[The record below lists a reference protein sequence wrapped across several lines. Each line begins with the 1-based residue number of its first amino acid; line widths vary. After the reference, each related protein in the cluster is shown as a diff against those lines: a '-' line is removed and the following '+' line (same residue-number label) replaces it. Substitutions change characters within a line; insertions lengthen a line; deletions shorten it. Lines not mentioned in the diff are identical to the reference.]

1 MSSPSSKYSTL
12 KQTDKTTSQKGNTPA
27 YSTLNQ
33 STRINEKNTTYMN
46 QTQTSSP
53 KTSVS
58 NPMYGAPITTNGI
71 YNNLP
76 TQTNQNSTE
85 QSSNPP
91 NNYLN
96 VSKQKNRQNSRYMN
110 PSNLPLNKK
119 TQGEYMNVTNS
130 SQLATNTQGE
140 YMNMNVN
147 TSTQSTT
154 NKNNNNY
161 LEVSPSKPDTL
172 YKEQTISEDKGK
184 SISNG
189 IEKFIPSRDINIE
202 DDKIADILQDAIERN
217 KLKEIY
223 EDNDNNYL
231 VRIFN
236 YFIHQKFTA
245 AYDNFQQPTSEEI
258 EEIIKTI
265 TDEKKNKVIFV
276 KSKLYLYDIDYYIQQ
291 YIEKKLKPNKN
302 KTGEDNEIN
311 EINKNY
317 ANFFSYQNQP
327 NLSFNYQI
335 KFKVQYDNK
344 YDNAQYID
352 MYSSLL
358 LNKKAKD
365 FKNNETISTG
375 GGKDLIY
382 NLSNKNDKSK
392 IKTKVKNSIDTD
404 KSYDKYWKTLKNEAN
419 PINEKTLFTINE
431 NFTPP
436 NDTTYSM
443 TSKKVRNYLLKCEDL
458 QIFYIN
464 KHILIYEL
472 MKKLSDLVKYNKTMC
487 EQINNL
493 TSPTIFINKKNTS
506 VNVELKNLITDIS
519 EKNEYDKSSIEMI
532 NKMMSSDG
540 KSVIEPIKL
549 TDLPENK
556 TDNFLTLKEAEVS
569 EQWFDGTKK
578 IEDFGKNVYLI
589 DDDDNKQKKEV
600 TMEELMEHLKTKAD
614 KPFYIKFGDKLKN
627 FKDYMFKNNSGK
639 QNIKLTYNN
648 NNENT
653 NTNTISGE
661 VKINYKKGYIK
672 IINKNFDN
680 FKSISNDSIIT
691 NINFDNLKSISNDAI
706 KITDFTIKINNLK
719 KYIIKIKNNSIF
731 KHISSGKTIYYK
743 SPNTDQSTKQDE
755 LLMTYK
761 MSSTKPP
768 TSHFENINIITESGK
783 NKYNQVDT
791 ICKNFKP
798 EFLEKEGTFN
808 TVRYYIDSIA
818 SFNTL
823 QYIKQLQDNNY
834 ASLLSI
840 LGTKSGDKYNID
852 QQIEAYKTQ
861 TEKGVVDKFKTKGNT
876 NSSEA
881 KIVREEEDD
890 DDDADKWQDFDFE
903 KNNNNKPI
911 KQYFRNK
918 LLELNDGEEIN
929 DGDHLQQVIYRCYDL
944 QVLYMIKHL
953 EVIYINNIIY
963 YYMDMLSK
971 QVSVML
977 FILSLYKRHKFDINE
992 VGNNIKDA
1000 FTSISQLV
1008 SGQDKIKHGEA
1019 IVSGGSNPIVN
1030 EASKAPRDPPRDPT
1044 YNAARQPIE
1053 HKYNEVLLQ
1062 STKPSQESQ
1071 YENWPARQPTQEE
1084 LNKSHGYMEPGPG
1097 SQKTR
1102 TDIPNPNN
1110 SDAGYV
1116 EVGPKPTEA
1125 GYMEVNPNSPAN
1137 DYLQINFPN
1146 NTEDPYGVPVPN
1158 QNYYSN
1164 SNLLYKNQTLAQ
1176 DSGYANVG
1184 NNNNNENNITYS
1196 KKEQPPEY
1204 LTILPLKDIS
1214 EIEKHIDT
1222 YYTSEEIINTVDKKL
1237 KELEK
1242 KYNQLYSNQGIALQ
1256 YNDKKKTIE
1265 AISLIKNK
1273 IESLKT
1279 PNSKQQIDLLNKIY
1293 YNLIMLSIDYEY
1305 QDIKKIDNNNIE
1317 KDGKLKELYKK
1328 IEQNIPKLRQ
1338 IRKGKDA
1345 LQLYGLSSIVH
1356 HAKDDMEWFYDIEK
1370 VLFDN
1375 EEIELKKNQKKLNEN
1390 HKKLKKTYK
1399 NEVGEDILPHI
1410 STHIENYNTS
1420 TLLQKQVENK
1430 LSRCENKNENKNHF
1444 EKCDQKTIDEFKK
1457 NKIKI
1462 DEHVKQTSILL
1473 IKSIISKIFKTAP
1486 DKASSFNMKHISD
1499 LTELQ
1504 LKRLS
1509 KLLLD
1514 NLTVFMSETVSKTN
1528 VEKFEALSNFMSN
1541 EDAKQNNTKNN
1552 NNIFIILIDI
1562 LNKRIKKY
1570 EEAAKAEEKRIAEKA
1585 EEAEKERIIEAAAE
1599 AAKAAKEAKAAEEA
1613 PKSSSASSTPESS
1626 KGEEVFKKTLQGLEE
1641 QIVDKKN
1648 ILSNLKSD
1656 YENAKEKFKT
1666 SKNNK
1671 VNANGTENIK
1681 NKDKIYEE
1689 AQQNKF
1695 KILEEKRKIEKELKM
1710 LNEKMKEFNVKN
1722 YTPKRASSQSASSSA
1737 SASATAS
1744 TPTPT
1749 RASIQPTPTQSESAP
1764 ASPTPNAT
1772 TPTPTSNTRATAAE
1786 EAKATASP
1794 ASPAPVAALATLSTP
1809 SAPSSAQP
1817 SSKAQAPTPSASSSA
1832 SSASSS
1838 ASSTP
1843 SSRPISI
1850 SLNTTSVGGSRSK
1863 NSSKKILK
1871 KTQGNFIKKT
1881 LSFENKK
1888 SPKKFNMKE
1897 LTKKHKKQNRIQT
1910 IKKKL
1915 KTNNKQ
1921 TLYSIRS
1928 KKYQK

>member
-1 MSSPSSKYSTL
+1 MSDSSSKYSTL
-12 KQTDKTTSQKGNTPA
+12 KKNGKTNSQK
-27 YSTLNQ
+27 
-33 STRINEKNTTYMN
+33 
-46 QTQTSSP
+46 
-53 KTSVS
+53 
-58 NPMYGAPITTNGI
+58 
-71 YNNLP
+71 
-76 TQTNQNSTE
+76 
-85 QSSNPP
+85 
-91 NNYLN
+91 
-96 VSKQKNRQNSRYMN
+96 RQISMYMN
-110 PSNLPLNKK
+110 PSNLPLNK
-119 TQGEYMNVTNS
+119 
-130 SQLATNTQGE
+130 NTQGE

-147 TSTQSTT
+147 PSSPLNT
-154 NKNNNNY
+154 NENNNY
-161 LEVSPSKPDTL
+161 LYVFPREPDTL

-189 IEKFIPSRDINIE
+189 IEKFIPSREINIKDE
-202 DDKIADILQDAIERN
+202 KIADILQDAIEKN
-217 KLKEIY
+217 QLKEIY

-236 YFIHQKFTA
+236 YFIHQKFKD
-245 AYDNFQQPTSEEI
+245 AYDNFKQPTSEEI
-258 EEIIKTI
+258 EEIIQNI
-265 TDEKKNKVIFV
+265 TDEKQNKVIFV
-276 KSKLYLYDIDYYIQQ
+276 KSKLYLYNIEYYIQQ
-291 YIEKKLKPNKN
+291 YIETKLKSNI
-302 KTGEDNEIN
+302 TDEDTDIF

-317 ANFFSYQNQP
+317 NKFFSFNQP
-327 NLSFNYQI
+327 NYEFNNYQI

-382 NLSNKNDKSK
+382 NLTELNNKSK
-392 IKTKVKNSIDTD
+392 IKTKVKNSIEA
-404 KSYDKYWKTLKNEAN
+404 SYVEHWKTLKNEST
-419 PINEKTLFTINE
+419 PMLEKKLFTLNSE
-431 NFTPP
+431 FTPR
-436 NDTTYSM
+436 DDSTHSM
-443 TSKKVRNYLLKCEDL
+443 TSKEVRNYLLKCEDL

-540 KSVIEPIKL
+540 KSVIEPIKIKL
-549 TDLPENK
+549 TDLPKNK
-556 TDNFLTLKEAEVS
+556 TDNFLTLKEAEQS

-578 IEDFGKNVYLI
+578 IKDFGKNVYLI

-648 NNENT
+648 NNNENT
-653 NTNTISGE
+653 NTYTISGK
-661 VKINYKKGYIK
+661 VKIIYKKEHIK
-672 IINKNFDN
+672 ITDIKLNNIYSTNNDSIIINKNL
-680 FKSISNDSIIT
+680 
-691 NINFDNLKSISNDAI
+691 DNLKSISNDAI
-706 KITDFTIKINNLK
+706 KITDFTIEIDNLK

-743 SPNTDQSTKQDE
+743 SPNTDQSKKQDE

-761 MSSTKPP
+761 MSSTKPI

-783 NKYNQVDT
+783 NKYEQVYT

-808 TVRYYIDSIA
+808 TVRYYIDSIS

-840 LGTKSGDKYNID
+840 LGDKLGDKFGNNKYNID
-852 QQIEAYKTQ
+852 QQIEAYKKQ
-861 TEKGVVDKFKTKGNT
+861 TEDSVVDKFKTKRNN

-881 KIVREEEDD
+881 KIVPKDD
-890 DDDADKWQDFDFE
+890 DDDDDKWQDFDFE
-903 KNNNNKPI
+903 KNNNNKPV

-1000 FTSISQLV
+1000 FKSISQLV

-1019 IVSGGSNPIVN
+1019 IVSGGSNPIVKT
-1030 EASKAPRDPPRDPT
+1030 AGKGPRDPT
-1044 YNAARQPIE
+1044 KNNSNGYIN
-1053 HKYNEVLLQ
+1053 VLPNP
-1062 STKPSQESQ
+1062 K
-1071 YENWPARQPTQEE
+1071 
-1084 LNKSHGYMEPGPG
+1084 
-1097 SQKTR
+1097 
-1102 TDIPNPNN
+1102 PNPN
-1110 SDAGYV
+1110 
-1116 EVGPKPTEA
+1116 PKHNTYMNLRAKPTYFTSGEPTEA
-1125 GYMEVNPNSPAN
+1125 GYVEFDPNSQDN
-1137 DYLQINFPN
+1137 DYLQTNFTN
-1146 NTEDPYGVPVPN
+1146 NTEDPYRVLN
-1158 QNYYSN
+1158 KNYYS
-1164 SNLLYKNQTLAQ
+1164 SSTPLYQNQNTLQ
-1176 DSGYANVG
+1176 KSDYANVG
-1184 NNNNNENNITYS
+1184 NNNNNNIKSS
-1196 KKEQPPEY
+1196 KTQQPEY
-1204 LTILPLKDIS
+1204 LTIYPPLKDIS
-1214 EIEKHIDT
+1214 EIEKHIET

-1242 KYNQLYSNQGIALQ
+1242 KYNQLYNNQNIALN
-1256 YNDKKKTIE
+1256 YSNKTNTIKTI
-1265 AISLIKNK
+1265 SFIKNK
-1273 IESLKT
+1273 IETLNT
-1279 PNSKQQIDLLNKIY
+1279 ANSKQQIDLLNKIY
-1293 YNLIMLSIDYEY
+1293 YNLIMLSINYEY
-1305 QDIKKIDNNNIE
+1305 EDIKKIDNNNNNIE

-1328 IEQNIPKLRQ
+1328 IEQTIPKLRQ

-1375 EEIELKKNQKKLNEN
+1375 EEIELKKNQKKLNDKHNE
-1390 HKKLKKTYK
+1390 LKKTYK

-1430 LSRCENKNENKNHF
+1430 LSRCENETKNHF
-1444 EKCDQKTIDEFKK
+1444 EKCDQETIDKFEK

-1486 DKASSFNMKHISD
+1486 NKASSFNMNDISKLD
-1499 LTELQ
+1499 KNQ

-1514 NLTVFMSETVSKTN
+1514 NLTVFMSETVSVTN
-1528 VEKFEALSNFMSN
+1528 VEKFKELSNFIISISTS
-1541 EDAKQNNTKNN
+1541 KQQNNTNY
-1552 NNIFIILIDI
+1552 NNIIKILLDI
-1562 LNKRIKKY
+1562 VNKRIKKY
-1570 EEAAKAEEKRIAEKA
+1570 EEEEERIAEEAEEKRIAEEAEEKRIA
-1585 EEAEKERIIEAAAE
+1585 EEA
-1599 AAKAAKEAKAAEEA
+1599 KAAKAAEEA
-1613 PKSSSASSTPESS
+1613 KAAPASSASAP
-1626 KGEEVFKKTLQGLEE
+1626 
-1641 QIVDKKN
+1641 
-1648 ILSNLKSD
+1648 
-1656 YENAKEKFKT
+1656 
-1666 SKNNK
+1666 
-1671 VNANGTENIK
+1671 
-1681 NKDKIYEE
+1681 
-1689 AQQNKF
+1689 
-1695 KILEEKRKIEKELKM
+1695 
-1710 LNEKMKEFNVKN
+1710 
-1722 YTPKRASSQSASSSA
+1722 SQSASAPASSA
-1737 SASATAS
+1737 SAPASISTQSASATA
-1744 TPTPT
+1744 P
-1749 RASIQPTPTQSESAP
+1749 ASSASAP
-1764 ASPTPNAT
+1764 
-1772 TPTPTSNTRATAAE
+1772 
-1786 EAKATASP
+1786 
-1794 ASPAPVAALATLSTP
+1794 
-1809 SAPSSAQP
+1809 
-1817 SSKAQAPTPSASSSA
+1817 A

-1838 ASSTP
+1838 ASSKTPKAPSPSATATATTQSASATATLSRQSPASSSRSESSSTP
-1843 SSRPISI
+1843 SASAPATLSI
-1850 SLNTTSVGGSRSK
+1850 QPKAPTPSASSPSSTPKSSSPSSVGGSRSK